1 MSFLDLISFL
11 SLCSWIYIVFFHGR
25 KNFIKD
31 KFFWSNSIIFENNII
46 KTKFSNKKICV
57 IIPARNE
64 EKYIEETLQSI
75 KNQNI
80 STLHTIVVNDNSTD
94 NTQQV
99 LENFKKI
106 TKI

>member
-31 KFFWSNSIIFENNII
+31 KFFWSNSIIFEDNII
-46 KTKFSNKKICV
+46 KTKISNKKICV

-64 EKYIEETLQSI
+64 ERNILKKHYNLLKI
-75 KNQNI
+75 KI
-80 STLHTIVVNDNSTD
+80 FRHFIP
-94 NTQQV
+94 
-99 LENFKKI
+99 
-106 TKI
+106 